1 MKLHLLN
8 RSSVFNESLT
18 VSHNLYSNFLRI
30 WHYHPE
36 FELALILKSCG
47 TRFIGD
53 SIQKFEEGE
62 VVLIGKDLPH
72 MWLNDEAYFLGDTA
86 LKAEA
91 VSIHFK
97 KEFLGTYFFELP
109 EMQAISNLLDKAGL
123 GIRFYDLP
131 TYLLDKIKSLV
142 EASPTARVYRIL
154 EIFDGLA
161 KHNKY
166 EVLSSTIFV
175 NSFHKT
181 ENRRL
186 DKIYQYVFENFNTHI
201 SSSDVAEIVGM
212 NTSAFSRFFKKT
224 HRKPFTTYLN
234 EIRIGYACRLLLENK
249 ESITSIAFS
258 AGFNNISNF
267 NRQFRNIHKKS
278 PSSYLKSHSNKNY

>member
-8 RSSVFNESLT
+8 RSSVLNESLT
-18 VSHNLYSNFLRI
+18 VSHDQYSNFLRI

-36 FELALILKSCG
+36 FELAVILKSSG

-62 VVLIGKDLPH
+62 VVLIGKNLPH
-72 MWLNDEAYFLGDTA
+72 MWLNDEAYFQGNTD

-91 VSIHFK
+91 ISIHFER
-97 KEFLGTYFFELP
+97 EFLGTNFFEIP
-109 EMQAISNLLDKAGL
+109 EMQGICNLLDRAAL
-123 GIRFYDLP
+123 GIRFCDLK
-131 TYLLDKIKSLV
+131 TDLLDSIKSLV
-142 EASPTARVYRIL
+142 NASPSVRIYKIL

-161 KHNKY
+161 QHKQY
-166 EVLSSTIFV
+166 ELLSSSSFV
-175 NSFHKT
+175 HSFHKT

-186 DKIYQYVFENFNTHI
+186 DKIYEYVFENFNTQI
-201 SSSDVAEIVGM
+201 SSSDVAGIVGM
-212 NTSAFSRFFKKT
+212 NKSAFSRFFKKT

-234 EIRIGYACRLLLENK
+234 EIRVGYACRLLLENK
-249 ESITSIAFS
+249 ESITSIGYS

-267 NRQFRNIHKKS
+267 NRQFRKIHKKS
-278 PSSYLKSHSNKNY
+278 PSSYLKFHKAKS

>member
-8 RSSVFNESLT
+8 RASVLNESFT
-18 VSHNLYSNFLRI
+18 VSHNQYSNFLRI

-36 FELALILKSCG
+36 LELAVILKSSG

-53 SIQKFEEGE
+53 SIQKFVEGE
-62 VVLIGKDLPH
+62 VVLIGKNLPH
-72 MWLNDEAYFLGDTA
+72 MWLNDASYFKGNTD

-91 VSIHFK
+91 ISIHFK
-97 KEFLGTYFFELP
+97 KEFLGNDFFHLP
-109 EMQAISNLLDKAGL
+109 EMGAISSLLDKAGL
-123 GIRFYDLP
+123 GIRFYNIKPDF
-131 TYLLDKIKSLV
+131 LDKIISLV
-142 EASPTARVYRIL
+142 DAGPTTRIIKML

-161 KHNKY
+161 QHKHY
-166 EVLSSTIFV
+166 ELLSSNSFV
-175 NSFHKT
+175 HSFHKT

-186 DKIYQYVFENFNTHI
+186 DKIYEYVFENFNTQI
-201 SSSDVAEIVGM
+201 SSSDVAGIAGM

-249 ESITSIAFS
+249 ESITAIAFS

-267 NRQFRNIHKKS
+267 NRQFRKIHKKS
-278 PSSYLKSHSNKNY
+278 PSAYLKSHRDKNF